1 MSYQSSEQKKEV
13 FRRYLE
19 KNQVIDALTR
29 ALVSI
34 YEEPDRPENPVD
46 YIKKALGGP
55 SHADFEALKSENEQL
70 RAEVEGLKKRLGEA
84 PAAAS

>member
-19 KNQVIDALTR
+19 KNQVIDALTK
-29 ALVSI
+29 ALVNI
-34 YEEPDRPENPVD
+34 YEEPERPDQPVE

-55 SHADFEALKSENEQL
+55 SQADYEALKAENDQL
-70 RAEVEGLKKRLGEA
+70 RAEVEALKKRLGEQ
-84 PAAAS
+84 PASA

>member
-19 KNQVIDALTR
+19 KNQVIDALTK
-29 ALVSI
+29 ALVNI
-34 YEEPDRPENPVD
+34 YEEPERPDQPVE

-55 SHADFEALKSENEQL
+55 SQADFEALKAENDQL
-70 RAEVEGLKKRLGEA
+70 RAEVEALKKRLGEQ
-84 PAAAS
+84 PAAA

>member
-19 KNQVIDALTR
+19 KNQVIDALTK
-29 ALVSI
+29 ALVNI
-34 YEEPDRPENPVD
+34 YEEPERPDQPVE

-55 SHADFEALKSENEQL
+55 SQADYEALKAENEQR
-70 RAEVEGLKKRLGEA
+70 RAEVEALKKRLGEQ
-84 PAAAS
+84 PASA